1 MRKALPLLLALVLLL
16 CACGGAPGFT
26 ASAEE
31 PAPYEKDYAYLW
43 EQLEE
48 SYPYLPYLRS
58 RGLDTEEIRT
68 RYARELPQIQ
78 NDGAFLLLLNRM
90 FSELGRFAHL
100 DAIGPEA
107 YRMYRSVF
115 LEDEESAALPFTD
128 GFRKVLL
135 DERLSSLYQADGE
148 HTQAQQ
154 DAARLPRAAVFYYPD
169 CKALHLRLP
178 SFSQEL
184 VARDRNLVAD
194 ALARYPEAEHIL
206 FDITGN
212 TGGSDLYWLENLVA
226 PFGCDFTFEY
236 RQFYRASPLFDR
248 YYADLDTVA
257 ATELADVPLW
267 VEDLGLNRAILS
279 TVTMPE
285 ANGGQAVA
293 CPAQRWLVADGAV
306 FSAADKFAAFC
317 AATGWARVV
326 GRRTAGDGLGLTPVL
341 LLLPESGVLV
351 RFAITAGENP
361 DGSMNAARG
370 TAPEILSI
378 RDQLP
383 LDRCLAQI
391 RGG

>member
-1 MRKALPLLLALVLLL
+1 MRKALPLLLALALLL
-16 CACGGAPGFT
+16 CACGGAT
-26 ASAEE
+26 CVAASAGE

-43 EQLEE
+43 EQLEA

-90 FSELGRFAHL
+90 FSELGHFAHL
-100 DAIGPEA
+100 DAISPEA
-107 YRMYRSVF
+107 YRMYRSIF
-115 LEDEESAALPFTD
+115 LEDEESAALPFTE
-128 GFRKVLL
+128 GFREVLL

-148 HTQAQQ
+148 QAQARQ
-154 DAARLPRAAVFYYPD
+154 DTSRLPQALVFYYPD

-184 VARDRNLVAD
+184 VARDRDLVAD

-212 TGGSDLYWLENLVA
+212 TGGSDLYWMENLVA
-226 PFGCDFTFEY
+226 PFGGEFTFEY
-236 RQFYRASPLFDR
+236 RNFYRASPLFDR
-248 YYADLDTVA
+248 YYGALNTSSA
-257 ATELADVPLW
+257 AELGDVPSW
-267 VEDLGLNRAILS
+267 AADLGLDRADVSSLS
-279 TVTMPE
+279 TSQF
-285 ANGGQAVA
+285 AGGGSVESR
-293 CPAQRWLVADGAV
+293 AQRWLVVDGAV